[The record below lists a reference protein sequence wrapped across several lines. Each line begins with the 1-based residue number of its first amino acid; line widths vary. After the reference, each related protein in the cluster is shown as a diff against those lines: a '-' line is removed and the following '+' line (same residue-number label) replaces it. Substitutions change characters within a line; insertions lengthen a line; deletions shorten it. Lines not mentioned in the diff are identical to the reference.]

1 MFLIP
6 LTLKK
11 IQCSEYAQR
20 DIKLILFYVQKA
32 YACCINI
39 YDFISLAFV
48 KGNLII
54 DERQIAQL
62 ARLNSRD
69 LQVILKSYIN
79 TPM

>member
-1 MFLIP
+1 MDNG
-6 LTLKK
+6 
-11 IQCSEYAQR
+11 Q
-20 DIKLILFYVQKA
+20 LILFYVQKA

-69 LQVILKSYIN
+69 LLVILKSYIN